1 MLEIIIVINDVR
13 EVIRYGPY
21 LMSIDFTIL
30 NCYQIL
36 HIYIYSQVFN
46 DNDDHDDIYLV
57 VN

>member
-36 HIYIYSQVFN
+36 HIYSQVFN
-46 DNDDHDDIYLV
+46 DNDDHDDIYLI